1 MDDAAR
7 SSRFS
12 TFKVKMAG
20 GNADR
25 MIELF
30 PRCVMRREIRVQVFS
45 SFEEANE
52 AEHRRLAGMDPQARL
67 REFSVLQKRRWGQA
81 WGSAPMTR
89 KKATWEKVAW

>member
-1 MDDAAR
+1 
-7 SSRFS
+7 
-12 TFKVKMAG
+12 MAG

-25 MIELF
+25 MIEF
-30 PRCVMRREIRVQVFS
+30 SPRCLMRREIRVQVFS
-45 SFEEANE
+45 SFEEENE

-81 WGSAPMTR
+81 WGSAPMIR